1 MADVT
6 VDRLVVLIEA
16 QTRSFET
23 QIRKLEG
30 DINKSSRRMATA
42 FGVFDRQL
50 SKIGQNV
57 GRVFGIG
64 GLGRGGLIGSMIAL
78 GYGVNRAANAMG
90 NLRKE
95 AEEVGIVLDEKI
107 IRSAETFNMSWDA
120 AWKAWKIN
128 TLAAL
133 NGAFPTLNE
142 YLKAMKGVMRPGSP
156 SAPTQ
161 VVNRSA
167 KDDLLKIEHDF
178 TEWEKADLI
187 IEKLTEQFE
196 KLKEASNEAAQGITD
211 NFRDLTFSIVDDI
224 SSWEDALLNMLRN
237 IEKQLLDSILFGGGP
252 FAQLFGTQGQGGA
265 PGGLFGGLISQLA
278 GSAAPYTTGFATAG
292 GSRASA
298 AAVASPAGPTAP
310 IIPVS
315 GGPVAGNYGALIQE
329 AAAKYGLDP
338 KVLSAL
344 IQAESGFN
352 PNAIGPM
359 TRFGQAQGLTQLLP
373 GTAADLG
380 VTNPL
385 DPRQNIFGG
394 ANYLSQQMAKY
405 GDLKTALAAY
415 NWGPGNVDDYGM
427 GKAPTETLE
436 YIAKIFGILGMARG
450 GPVSPGRPYMV
461 GEQGPEMFVPRA
473 PGTIV
478 PGSMGGGGLR
488 VNVINNNG
496 SQVGVSQRQ
505 GSSGPELELLID
517 HRVDARMAK
526 TLPGVYGIGPRRTN
540 RM

>member
-278 GSAAPYTTGFATAG
+278 GSAAPYTTGFATK
-292 GSRASA
+292 ASA
-298 AAVASPAGPTAP
+298 SSAATVAPAAGVTAP

-315 GGPVAGNYGALIQE
+315 GGPVSGNYASIIQE
-329 AAAKYGLDP
+329 AAAKYNIAPD
-338 KVLSAL
+338 VLSAL
-344 IQAESGFN
+344 IQAESKFN
-352 PNAIGPM
+352 PNAVSPKGAM
-359 TRFGQAQGLTQLLP
+359 GLGQLMP

-380 VTNPL
+380 VTNAF
-385 DPRQNIFGG
+385 DPRQSIFGA
-394 ANYLSQQMAKY
+394 ANYLSQQMGTF

-415 NWGPGNVDDYGM
+415 NWGPGNVAEQGM
-427 GKAPTETLE
+427 GNLPPETLD
-436 YIAKIFGILGMARG
+436 YIARIFGILGMARG
-450 GPVSPGRPYMV
+450 GPVAPGRPYMV
-461 GEQGPEMFVPRA
+461 GEQGPELFVPRA

-478 PGSMGGGGLR
+478 PGGGMGGGGLR
-488 VNVINNNG
+488 VVVNNNNG
-496 SQVGVSQRQ
+496 SKVGVSERQ
-505 GSSGPELELLID
+505 GPSGPELELFIESV
-517 HRVDARMAK
+517 VDRRNAK
-526 TLPGVYGIGPRRTN
+526 TLPGIYGVGPKRTN